1 MKYSNDKTIKERLTS
16 ILKEVGL
23 SNLRKIVL

>member
-1 MKYSNDKTIKERLTS
+1 MKYNNDKTIKERLTS